1 MPSAES
7 GCYTYPNAL
16 LRVGLS
22 TRTRLQVLVAL
33 RRVGLLPPE
42 QGCKSLLP
50 SAESGFCHPNKVASP
65 STQPGFLS
73 YPRWDRAEPK
83 IPACDPE
90 PNADASG
97 PFLTWDAV
105 DNKVLIFLPLSAVS
119 NDEGEL
125 PHIQKSDE
133 KESRSTTF
141 IHCDACAS
149 SKTGEGE
156 LVSNGF
162 VGPPVCG
169 VGLRRGARPTL
180 PNTGEP
186 RRSLDVPVD
195 AAH

>member
-1 MPSAES
+1 MLLAPCSPQSRGFTPTRTPSAES
-7 GCYTYPNAL
+7 GF
-16 LRVGLS
+16 
-22 TRTRLQVLVAL
+22 
-33 RRVGLLPPE
+33 PPE

-83 IPACDPE
+83 NPASDPE

-156 LVSNGF
+156 LVSNGL

-180 PNTGEP
+180 PNTMNPEDHSMFP
-186 RRSLDVPVD
+186 KTRHPTLSTTDY
-195 AAH
+195 

>member
-1 MPSAES
+1 MLLAPCPPQSRGVTPTRTPSAES
-7 GCYTYPNAL
+7 GF
-16 LRVGLS
+16 
-22 TRTRLQVLVAL
+22 
-33 RRVGLLPPE
+33 PPE

-83 IPACDPE
+83 IPASEPE

-133 KESRSTTF
+133 KESRAQLRSSTATP
-141 IHCDACAS
+141 APARKLAKGSWYRMAS
-149 SKTGEGE
+149 LVPQSVEWDSGGEHVQ
-156 LVSNGF
+156 L
-162 VGPPVCG
+162 CQI
-169 VGLRRGARPTL
+169 R
-180 PNTGEP
+180 
-186 RRSLDVPVD
+186 
-195 AAH
+195 

>member
-1 MPSAES
+1 M
-7 GCYTYPNAL
+7 L
-16 LRVGLS
+16 LAPCSPQSRGFTP
-22 TRTRLQVLVAL
+22 TRT
-33 RRVGLLPPE
+33 
-42 QGCKSLLP
+42 P

-83 IPACDPE
+83 IPASDPE

-149 SKTGEGE
+149 SETGEGE
-156 LVSNGF
+156 LVSNGL

-180 PNTGEP
+180 PNTMNPEDHSMFP
-186 RRSLDVPVD
+186 KTRHPTLSTTDY
-195 AAH
+195 

>member
-1 MPSAES
+1 MLLAPCSPQSRGVTPTRTPSAES
-7 GCYTYPNAL
+7 GF
-16 LRVGLS
+16 
-22 TRTRLQVLVAL
+22 
-33 RRVGLLPPE
+33 PPE

-83 IPACDPE
+83 IPASDPE

-156 LVSNGF
+156 LVSNGL

-180 PNTGEP
+180 PNTGQP

-195 AAH
+195 AAL